1 MHRVP
6 PDATTASP
14 EPSAAQREAKKTE
27 RRKPEKTGS
36 ARQRKA
42 IRFQRHGCLSRLVKH
57 KLTKYALAVNFFR
70 WCSIARH
77 LAVAGQS
84 EGVDAV
90 MEDGPSSSP
99 EGGAT
104 GGRGLAP
111 KRARDSSTKAMAVRE

>member
-1 MHRVP
+1 MNNLLWEITSIYKYRLMKNMQMHLQHLEV
-6 PDATTASP
+6 
-14 EPSAAQREAKKTE
+14 
-27 RRKPEKTGS
+27 
-36 ARQRKA
+36 
-42 IRFQRHGCLSRLVKH
+42 IHKH

-111 KRARDSSTKAMAVRE
+111 KRTRDSPTKPMATRE